1 MTPSLIYI
9 DSCHKGQP
17 GPFVQCDS
25 VCTDDR
31 RTEQYFCMYYHTHA
45 RNNIQFDTIRYTR
58 SREGCQS
65 YIHASSYPTA
75 PVVDPSGTIFGIACC
90 VGKHQHVFYCIQ
102 TGTSMFNQ
110 VSFCPSLYDGRTGK
124 GSRGLERYQTF
135 PYFDILKYSYSPFTF
150 SHISKDNALHLNIC

>member
-45 RNNIQFDTIRYTR
+45 RNNIQFDAIR
-58 SREGCQS
+58 SRVGCQS
-65 YIHASSYPTA
+65 YMLPHIPPHLLSTPVAQSLASH
-75 PVVDPSGTIFGIACC
+75 VVLGNTSMS
-90 VGKHQHVFYCIQ
+90 YCIQ
-102 TGTSMFNQ
+102 TGTSIFNQ

-124 GSRGLERYQTF
+124 GSRGLERYPTF
-135 PYFDILKYSYSPFTF
+135 PFLTF
-150 SHISKDNALHLNIC
+150 